1 MKKDLRAYKKV
12 GVQFAYVLD
21 CIYSDE
27 VELRTD
33 KERIEH
39 FFRMYG
45 IEWDCD
51 YRRMIYPNE
60 QDRIEQYVRGLP
72 SCFRVAYANYAIIA
86 LGRSWGY
93 ALDTERKENEFVE
106 RWFSV
111 IAFRL
116 IQIRDRYM
124 NY

>member
-51 YRRMIYPNE
+51 YRRRIYPN
-60 QDRIEQYVRGLP
+60 
-72 SCFRVAYANYAIIA
+72 
-86 LGRSWGY
+86 
-93 ALDTERKENEFVE
+93 
-106 RWFSV
+106 
-111 IAFRL
+111 
-116 IQIRDRYM
+116 
-124 NY
+124 